1 MKHGTKE
8 IQRRTAAAL
17 LAIKQAM
24 NESDADSSVQ
34 LFVSHHL
41 QELDAAYWNDHA
53 GTPQPSPKKVLD
65 LLEFQSH
72 WGEEDEDSIDTFD
85 FTLPGDVTQY
95 VISVRFDEDGDI
107 EEISME
113 S

>member
-1 MKHGTKE
+1 MKPTKNE

-17 LAIKQAM
+17 LAIQQAF
-24 NESDADSSVQ
+24 NDGDKDSSVQ

-41 QELDAAYWNDHA
+41 KELDAAYWKKHA
-53 GTPQPSPKKVLD
+53 GKLRPTQKEVLA

-72 WGEEDEDSIDTFD
+72 WGEDDDGIDTFD

-95 VISVRFDEDGDI
+95 VISVSFDEDGGVETI
-107 EEISME
+107 EME